1 MSVLCRAMRKALG
14 YGSQDQGGKHM
25 QTGFVGL
32 GAMGAHMAR
41 SLHRAGLLTGVWNR
55 TADKAVALA
64 KELRCL
70 AFASLEELAGN
81 CEAVVICVSADEDS
95 RAVIAGLEAGLSP
108 NMIVM
113 DCSTV
118 GAGTAREI
126 HADLAALGVSFLD
139 CPVSGGVEGARTASL
154 AIMAGGDEPQFLR
167 AQPILEAMGKNVAY
181 LGPSGA
187 GQAAKATN
195 QIMCAGIIQ
204 AVGEAMAFAH
214 AEGLPLDRLIE
225 LLGKGAGS
233 SWYFVNR
240 APFMAHNSYPA
251 GFRVRLHAKD
261 LRICREMAARH
272 GAQLPVVESTLAEY
286 AKLIAQG
293 YGDEDISAIYRLKSA
308 LFPAAPDST

>member
-1 MSVLCRAMRKALG
+1 
-14 YGSQDQGGKHM
+14 M

-41 SLHRAGLLTGVWNR
+41 NLQRAGLLTGVWNR

-64 KELRCL
+64 KELHCH
-70 AFASLEELAGN
+70 AFASLTELAGN
-81 CEAVVICVSADEDS
+81 CEAVVICVSADEDL
-95 RAVIAGLEAGLSP
+95 RAVIAGLDPGLSP

-118 GAGTAREI
+118 GAGTSREI
-126 HADLAALGVSFLD
+126 HAQLAALGVGFLD

-154 AIMAGGDEPQFLR
+154 AIMVGGDEPVFAR
-167 AQPILEAMGKNVAY
+167 ARPILEKLGKTVAY

-214 AEGLPLDRLIE
+214 AEGLPLDQVIDI
-225 LLGKGAGS
+225 LGKGAGS

-240 APFMAHNSYPA
+240 APFMAHNEFPA
-251 GFRVRLHAKD
+251 GFRVRLHDKD
-261 LRICREMAARH
+261 LRICRDMAAQH
-272 GAQLPVVESTLAEY
+272 GAKLPVVESTIEQY

-293 YGDEDISAIYRLKSA
+293 FGDEDISSIYRLKSA
-308 LFPAAPDST
+308 LFPPQK